1 MDHCGPRRNPVH
13 HDQVEVPQESS
24 RVANWMRI
32 DGIRRSSSC
41 LGETIHL
48 VIWAPRDFDNG
59 VVSRAE
65 AVQVAAPAAR
75 ARSIV
80 RHRSRCPK
88 ESGDDAIVNLSI
100 DPAQRALVTFGVSL
114 PWEVI
119 KVTQEYGESLLILSE

>member
-1 MDHCGPRRNPVH
+1 M
-13 HDQVEVPQESS
+13 
-24 RVANWMRI
+24 
-32 DGIRRSSSC
+32 
-41 LGETIHL
+41 
-48 VIWAPRDFDNG
+48 IWAPRDYDIG

-80 RHRSRCPK
+80 RHRSRSPK

-119 KVTQEYGESLLILSE
+119 KVTQE